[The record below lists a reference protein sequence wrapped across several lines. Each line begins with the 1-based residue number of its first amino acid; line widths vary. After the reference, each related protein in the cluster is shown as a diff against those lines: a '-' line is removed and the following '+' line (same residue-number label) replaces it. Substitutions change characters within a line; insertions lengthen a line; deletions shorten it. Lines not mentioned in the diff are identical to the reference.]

1 MIDIDVDLSPI
12 MILLI
17 FSRQLRNQK
26 ETTESPKI
34 PPNWLLRLQ
43 VRLQT
48 TRQACI
54 RSRDVLQTGLRIL
67 QLLQRVNG
75 YVPEVKPSGW

>member
-1 MIDIDVDLSPI
+1 MIDIDVDLSHI

-17 FSRQLRNQK
+17 NLAPTEK
-26 ETTESPKI
+26 PETTESPKI

-67 QLLQRVNG
+67 QLLQRVNV
-75 YVPEVKPSGW
+75 YVPAVKPSGW